1 MFSFRY
7 YPVLASLQLQHIIAR
22 FLVCLYMIGDVI
34 FTVIREGLCTG
45 FLPLSRYNSA
55 LDEAK
60 LRMVNRIFLKNSS

>member
-1 MFSFRY
+1 M
-7 YPVLASLQLQHIIAR
+7 IAR
-22 FLVCLYMIGDVI
+22 CFVCLYMMGDVV

-60 LRMVNRIFLKNSS
+60 LRMVNRIFLTNLSSFHFRNLVHGLLFMV